1 MLSCLLLL
9 LVLERVERAL
19 PGSFSQLAEFQQ
31 AKYRQSTAKKQL
43 ASARRGCNQVFF
55 FFLLPFLLKAD
66 PKQRQPTPCLSPP
79 SNYMHLVSSGV
90 PRFLSLVKFLFFLP
104 PFLSLKKTKRYIR
117 RVVVFNWETSSNS
130 SSSRK
135 MSSKEDGTK
144 KHKPGPTKKTL
155 AQSFGSICRSFCAD
169 ISLSPPSPS
178 CFSTSLVLKFIYKL
192 PPLLLVF
199 YYYYSMMSPRMHAH
213 AFLLIGHAFN
223 TRFSLHRI
231 GWERNGKELR
241 GREGM

>member
-1 MLSCLLLL
+1 MSLASSCSWESWKSAARIIFTVGRVSASKIQTKHSKKTISVCASGLQSSLLLFPL
-9 LVLERVERAL
+9 AFPLESRSKAATTHPL
-19 PGSFSQLAEFQQ
+19 PLS
-31 AKYRQSTAKKQL
+31 
-43 ASARRGCNQVFF
+43 
-55 FFLLPFLLKAD
+55 
-66 PKQRQPTPCLSPP
+66 PTPP
-79 SNYMHLVSSGV
+79 SNYMHLLSSGV
-90 PRFLSLVKFLFFLP
+90 PRFLSLVKFLFFFLP
-104 PFLSLKKTKRYIR
+104 FFLLKKP